1 MPFCKKKPRAW
12 IIWVGGIN
20 LASETRLTFVH
31 EQKND
36 FVLNLRIF
44 LLLHLLRCNKKMNY
58 NILWLKE
65 EVWGDLFISVYCTS
79 LSLSLSLSLFPCL
92 RIGQR
97 CTHTRT
103 HTWAPL
109 TRFFSSSHT
118 HTHTQTSFSHHTSFS
133 SLLLSVT
140 LTWSQKCFHLLSLTH
155 THTQHTQIQALS
167 LKHALTR
174 TFFYLLCCG
183 LRQRRL
189 NRSDNNLVQIKK

>member
-1 MPFCKKKPRAW
+1 MTSFSTSESSSCFIYSVATKKW
-12 IIWVGGIN
+12 I
-20 LASETRLTFVH
+20 TTFFGWKRKFG
-31 EQKND
+31 EIYLFQ
-36 FVLNLRIF
+36 FIVLL
-44 LLLHLLRCNKKMNY
+44 
-58 NILWLKE
+58 
-65 EVWGDLFISVYCTS
+65 S

-97 CTHTRT
+97 CTHTNT

-109 TRFFSSSHT
+109 TRFFSSSHTHT

-140 LTWSQKCFHLLSLTH
+140 LTWSQKCFHLLSLSH

-167 LKHALTR
+167 LKHALTH